1 MAADV
6 IEADRPGAAVSF
18 AKQYNVV
25 LVLKGAHTIVAS
37 PQGDIYINQSGN
49 PALAQAGSGDLLTG
63 IITGLLPQLHDPYMS
78 AVAGVWL
85 HAHLADLA
93 VLARAVN
100 MVDLD
105 SWPELMNEFLFRCGR

>member
-1 MAADV
+1 
-6 IEADRPGAAVSF
+6 
-18 AKQYNVV
+18 
-25 LVLKGAHTIVAS
+25 
-37 PQGDIYINQSGN
+37 
-49 PALAQAGSGDLLTG
+49 
-63 IITGLLPQLHDPYMS
+63 MS

-93 VLARAVN
+93 VLERAVN